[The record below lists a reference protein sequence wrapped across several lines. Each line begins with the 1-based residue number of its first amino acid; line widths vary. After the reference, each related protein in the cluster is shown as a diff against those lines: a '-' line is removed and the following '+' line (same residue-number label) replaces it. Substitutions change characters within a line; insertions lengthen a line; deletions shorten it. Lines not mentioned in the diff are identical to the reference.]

1 MKVVILFVLCF
12 VSVFA
17 NAAATG
23 ASSFG
28 PVGKASVGL
37 PNDGSA
43 IRSGDKNAIGRL
55 TDGTCIK
62 RYFKEFGERVA
73 CPKKP

>member
-1 MKVVILFVLCF
+1 MKSILILLALVVPF
-12 VSVFA
+12 SA

-23 ASSFG
+23 AASFG
-28 PVGKASVGL
+28 PVGKASIGL

-43 IRSGDKNAIGRL
+43 IRSADPAAIGRL

-62 RYFKEFGERVA
+62 RYFKVFGERVA
-73 CPKKP
+73 CPKKK